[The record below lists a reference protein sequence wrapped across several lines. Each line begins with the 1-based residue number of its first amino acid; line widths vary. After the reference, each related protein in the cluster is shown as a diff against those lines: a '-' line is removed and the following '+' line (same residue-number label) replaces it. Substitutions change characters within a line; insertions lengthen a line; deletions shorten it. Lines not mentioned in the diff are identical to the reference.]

1 MALDALLEA
10 IAEHGAA
17 EARQILDAA
26 RAEADAIRTAADAR
40 TEQRCADAC
49 ATREAELHVELDTTR
64 NRALRKARV
73 EVLFRRA
80 RYLDTVF
87 EAAEKELPGVLDR
100 PGSGPL
106 LERLS
111 AEGLEYFPPGFAR
124 IRCRAGLAQRVSA
137 QMPLVSVIADDSM
150 PEGIIVEST
159 DGLCHIDNTLPA
171 RLRRQRRA
179 LSIAL
184 IAALQEGR

>member
-1 MALDALLEA
+1 MALDVLLEA

-17 EARQILDAA
+17 EARQILEAA

-40 TEQRCADAC
+40 TEQRCAAAR
-49 ATREAELHVELDTTR
+49 ATREAELRVELDTNR
-64 NRALRKARV
+64 DRALRKARV

-87 EAAEKELPGVLDR
+87 EAAEGELPGVLDR
-100 PGSGPL
+100 PGSEHL

-111 AEGLEYFPPGFAR
+111 AEGLEYFPSGSAR
-124 IRCRAGLAQRVSA
+124 IRCRAGLAGRVSA
-137 QMPLVSVIADDSM
+137 QMPLVPVIADDSI
-150 PEGIIVEST
+150 PEGIIVEAAEGWS
-159 DGLCHIDNTLPA
+159 HIDNTLPA

-179 LSIAL
+179 LSIVL
-184 IAALQEGR
+184 LAALQEGR